1 MARHQRMRSL
11 ALALG
16 ILLSGSTA
24 VPAQQKNK
32 SADQQDVPERQR
44 NVKKEHSNMFKKWI
58 EEDVAY
64 IITSEERKAW
74 NKLQTDEEREQFI
87 EAFWRRR
94 DPDPDTEANEY
105 LEEHY
110 ERIAYANQHF
120 ASGIPGWKTDRG
132 RIYIMYG
139 PPNEKE

>member
-24 VPAQQKNK
+24 STAQQKNK

-64 IITSEERKAW
+64 IITSEERKA
-74 NKLQTDEEREQFI
+74 
-87 EAFWRRR
+87 
-94 DPDPDTEANEY
+94 
-105 LEEHY
+105 
-110 ERIAYANQHF
+110 
-120 ASGIPGWKTDRG
+120 
-132 RIYIMYG
+132 
-139 PPNEKE
+139 